1 MVVPQSNGRDRY
13 QTDLRGEAVTVPP
26 GESRTVKEYVFAG
39 AKEVPLLERYA
50 ENPGIVGIDRAV
62 DWGWFRFLT
71 KPFFHALL
79 WFKSVLGSF
88 GLAMMIFLSVLVFFV
103 SKSNNVK
110 RSIVTANALEFN
122 KAYVGATFHTNIGDI
137 KIEFLHQNAPQAIY
151 NFIELAEKK
160 FYNGTKFHYVLKG
173 FLIQAGDPLSRSMN
187 KTLYGTGGPGH
198 TLPNEKSSEP
208 MKQGIVAMASMG
220 KNTSGSQ
227 FFILTAPFGG
237 RFGFLLTEASLLCYF
252 SFYVRDYRNWWKA
265 I

>member
-1 MVVPQSNGRDRY
+1 MNHY
-13 QTDLRGEAVTVPP
+13 
-26 GESRTVKEYVFAG
+26 RTS
-39 AKEVPLLERYA
+39 
-50 ENPGIVGIDRAV
+50 
-62 DWGWFRFLT
+62 W
-71 KPFFHALL
+71 PF
-79 WFKSVLGSF
+79 VIF

-103 SKSNNVK
+103 GKSNNVK

-198 TLPNEKSSEP
+198 
-208 MKQGIVAMASMG
+208 
-220 KNTSGSQ
+220 
-227 FFILTAPFGG
+227 
-237 RFGFLLTEASLLCYF
+237 
-252 SFYVRDYRNWWKA
+252 
-265 I
+265 